1 MQIYS
6 SVCLLIAGLIAG
18 LFAGRIASTEPLSTE
33 PLPTEQV
40 QTEKVETGRLDDQSL
55 QFAIKAY
62 GSVEQV
68 YFPNLNQVVG
78 TLNLIIQNAS
88 LPGECKRSLI
98 QLSSGM
104 SSRETWA
111 LSCK

>member
-1 MQIYS
+1 MQIDLS
-6 SVCLLIAGLIAG
+6 ISLLFVGLVAGSIAGAIG
-18 LFAGRIASTEPLSTE
+18 SGST
-33 PLPTEQV
+33 
-40 QTEKVETGRLDDQSL
+40 VETGRLDDQSL
-55 QFAIKAY
+55 QLAIKTY
-62 GSVEQV
+62 PSVEQV
-68 YFPNLNQVVG
+68 YFPNLNQVMR

-104 SSRETWA
+104 RSRETWA